1 MLGLAPTRAAGLAR
15 LAGFAPRAGRAYAAG
30 RNADLAGHP
39 HVSGLSAY
47 VRHRLVLESEIVAAA
62 QALHGPA
69 AQKFVAEV
77 LWRTYWKGWMELR
90 PGVWQAYRHG
100 VRAALDRVAVEA
112 GLRRDWQAAC
122 TGATGIDCMDHW
134 SRELVSTGYLHNHA
148 RMWFASIWV
157 FTLRLPWQLG
167 ADFFLRHLTDG
178 DPAANTLS
186 WRWVAGLHT
195 PGKTYLATA
204 DNIARHTDGR
214 FRPEGLA
221 RAAAPLP
228 MDDVPPPRPAP
239 RGGVPDAGQP
249 AALLL
254 HEDDLGAEF
263 LLDLGLAPVAT
274 AVMTAPE
281 GRSPLIVAPHV
292 AAFAT
297 GAAED
302 ATRRL
307 AAHLGP
313 VAVDHHGE
321 RVDRSARRSGRVG
334 RGLRRAAGRHA
345 LGARGAGRR
354 PPCRHRTRP
363 RRARHPAGSRPAGLG
378 RRPVAACD
386 ARLFPVSRQGV
397 AMACC
402 GTLTVPG

>member
-1 MLGLAPTRAAGLAR
+1 MQIVAELGLAPTRAAGLAR

-100 VRAALDRVAVEA
+100 VRAALDRVAVEEV
-112 GLRRDWQAAC
+112 LRRDWQAAC

-221 RAAAPLP
+221 KAAAPLP
-228 MDDVPPPRPAP
+228 MDDVPPPRAAP

-263 LLDLGLAPVAT
+263 LLDRGLAPVAT

-281 GRSPLIVAPHV
+281 GRSPLVVAPHV

-313 VAVDHHGE
+313 ATVRPDDAVAWAEACGVRQVVAPWAPAGPVADRLADIE
-321 RVDRSARRSGRVG
+321 RALAARGIRLVRV
-334 RGLRRAAGRHA
+334 LRRWDADLWPHATHGFFRFHEKALQWLAAER
-345 LGARGAGRR
+345 
-354 PPCRHRTRP
+354 
-363 RRARHPAGSRPAGLG
+363 
-378 RRPVAACD
+378 
-386 ARLFPVSRQGV
+386 
-397 AMACC
+397 
-402 GTLTVPG
+402 